1 MSNQTIFLFVAIILV
16 TAVVTTALFTVNR
29 VVAQPSNMTKN
40 MTGGAAANMT
50 KNMTGGAAAN
60 MTKNMTGGAAAKISN
75 LTKAMGP
82 AAGGGKKPG

>member
-1 MSNQTIFLFVAIILV
+1 MRNQTIFLFVAIILV

-50 KNMTGGAAAN
+50 KNMTGGAAA
-60 MTKNMTGGAAAKISN
+60 KISN

>member
-1 MSNQTIFLFVAIILV
+1 MRNQTTFLLVAILV
-16 TAVVTTALFTVNR
+16 TAVVTTALFTVKR

-50 KNMTGGAAAN
+50 KNMTG
-60 MTKNMTGGAAAKISN
+60 AAAKISN